1 MKNEHSEVDLVRGE
15 DNILYSIDYNSID
28 KLF

>member
-1 MKNEHSEVDLVRGE
+1 MKNEHSEVDLVRGD

>member
-1 MKNEHSEVDLVRGE
+1 MKNEHSEVDLVGE